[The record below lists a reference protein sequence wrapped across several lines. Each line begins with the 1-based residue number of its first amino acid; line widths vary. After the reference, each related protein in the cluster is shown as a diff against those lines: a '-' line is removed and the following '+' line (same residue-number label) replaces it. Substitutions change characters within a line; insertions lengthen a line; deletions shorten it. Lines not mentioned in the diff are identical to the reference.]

1 MDYELFERDFIIR
14 TIDIINKYEKY
25 VPSAEQNEVTLLI
38 NCLLGLLI
46 LPKERCFVKIP
57 TNKISELI
65 DWGLTS
71 ENIINW
77 GKRPNNMDPNHYE
90 TLLEV
95 VHKMRNSIAHI
106 RIVPHAEDNEIKSLE
121 FSDKSGFKAIVPVA
135 CLHKFVTKLS
145 ESIDLK
151 IGV

>member
-1 MDYELFERDFIIR
+1 MNYELFERDFIIR
-14 TIDIINKYEKY
+14 TVDIIKKYEKY
-25 VPSAEQNEVTLLI
+25 VPSAEKYEVTLLI

-46 LPKERCFVKIP
+46 LPKERCFVNIP

-77 GKRPNNMDPNHYE
+77 GTRPNNMNPNHYE

-106 RIVPHAEDNEIKSLE
+106 RIVPHADEKEIKALE
-121 FSDKSGFKAIVPVA
+121 FSDRSGFKAIIPVA
-135 CLHKFVTKLS
+135 CLQKFVTKLS
-145 ESIDLK
+145 ESIDL
-151 IGV
+151 